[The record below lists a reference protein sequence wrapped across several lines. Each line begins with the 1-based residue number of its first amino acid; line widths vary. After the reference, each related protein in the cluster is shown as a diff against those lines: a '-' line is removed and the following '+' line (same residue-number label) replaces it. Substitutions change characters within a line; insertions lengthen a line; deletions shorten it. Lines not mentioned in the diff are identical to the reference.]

1 MSTKGVAKTLVDDTT
16 AELLDHLHKV
26 AKLEY
31 GNKKDAEKLVK
42 YVVKIVVKIGILI
55 RNDQFNA
62 QELKLLEKFQQKFHN
77 VIMTA
82 ISFHEVDFTYDRDF
96 FSSQVQGLEDIL
108 QKVVERHLREKSQKK
123 ITLIFG
129 FFKNGD
135 FLDKLFTSGGS
146 YKGEMTIITK
156 LLNKLVEEGNIWI
169 IWNWF
174 HRWTFLTKI
183 KSNAR
188 VFLFVNVTYMLQ
200 ILLSSGLT
208 ATCLF
213 CSISC
218 IFEPISYSYTMLVPI
233 QYCHLKC
240 WISLETHHMLEETRV
255 LQIHPNTLIFIW
267 SWLIWSW
274 PGRHPHTQL

>member
-1 MSTKGVAKTLVDDTT
+1 MAESDPGANFNSKSLSLRVQKKVASKMSTKGVAKTLVDDTT

-156 LLNKLVEEGNIWI
+156 LLNKLVEEGNI
-169 IWNWF
+169 
-174 HRWTFLTKI
+174 
-183 KSNAR
+183 
-188 VFLFVNVTYMLQ
+188 
-200 ILLSSGLT
+200 
-208 ATCLF
+208 
-213 CSISC
+213 
-218 IFEPISYSYTMLVPI
+218 
-233 QYCHLKC
+233 
-240 WISLETHHMLEETRV
+240 
-255 LQIHPNTLIFIW
+255 
-267 SWLIWSW
+267 
-274 PGRHPHTQL
+274 